1 MEVIITL
8 AFIGI
13 AISTVISEWL
23 GQ

>member
-1 MEVIITL
+1 MEIIITL

-13 AISTVISEWL
+13 AIATAISEWC